1 MVVGIKPRPLRSWG
15 GLIIV
20 GLISP
25 VAASSADASSVLVDR
40 SPVGNFSG
48 SWLDMAAFQ
57 NFLVPVTLG
66 SAAKIEE
73 FDIYTPGS
81 LAPFG
86 ASVTLRVRS
95 DVGGMPA
102 GTNLFEL
109 NSTLSYVSGSG
120 VATLAGASFT
130 PFDLAAGTYWVGLSG
145 TSQELDWSSFA
156 GLPNDS
162 WQLSGENVQ
171 GRPVIGGLAFRVLGT
186 NGAVPEPAS
195 WALMLGGFGLVGSAM
210 RRKRE
215 AVQIA

>member
-1 MVVGIKPRPLRSWG
+1 MKSRSLRNAG

-20 GLISP
+20 GLISA
-25 VAASSADASSVLVDR
+25 VAASSADASAVLVDR

-48 SWLDMAAFQ
+48 SWMDMAAFQ
-57 NFLVPVTLG
+57 NFLVPVTLA
-66 SAAKIEE
+66 SAAKIDE

-130 PFDLAAGTYWVGLSG
+130 PFNLAAGTYWLGLSG
-145 TSQELDWSSFA
+145 TSQELDWSSFT
-156 GLPNDS
+156 GLPNDG
-162 WQLSGENVQ
+162 WQLGGESVQ

-186 NGAVPEPAS
+186 HDAVPEPAS